1 MPGDSLKVL
10 PNSTPIG
17 KLGFF
22 TSAELRKLS
31 PKVNK
36 LTRGDLISLM
46 DSPKGASLQLTVADL
61 RGLQSVVTKVVA
73 ARTRPSPGCCCCCC
87 APGCC
92 CCCAVLDI

>member
-1 MPGDSLKVL
+1 MPGDTLKPL
-10 PNSTPIG
+10 PNSTPIA

-22 TSAELRKLS
+22 TREELRKLS

-36 LTRGDLISLM
+36 LTKGDLISLM

-61 RGLQSVVTKVVA
+61 RGLQSVVTKLVGG
-73 ARTRPSPGCCCCCC
+73 RTRPGPGCCCCCC